1 MDTSHHNRVTRVTV
15 DDRERWSG
23 VLDVL
28 RARADVRVTVQRL
41 AVGDYLVDGRLL
53 AERKTL
59 VDFGKSVRD
68 QRLFGQMYRLR
79 GSRTERV
86 CLVLEGGPS
95 NLPRMGLSRAA
106 VQGALLVVALSF
118 GVPVLRSRSRAETAE
133 LLLLAARQMGR
144 PHPSPRRLQS
154 SRKEPVPLTQRRVL
168 EAIPEVGPVRSE
180 ALLTAFGSPAG
191 VAAASE
197 VELARVH
204 GVGPI
209 AAGRVWRALHTPT
222 RADTQGPAREQV
234 REARDQMCCRPG
246 SPD

>member
-1 MDTSHHNRVTRVTV
+1 MDTSPHDKVTRVTV

-23 VLDVL
+23 VLDLL
-28 RARADVRVTVQRL
+28 RARRDVRVTVQRL

-59 VDFGKSVRD
+59 VDFGQSVRD

-95 NLPRMGLSRAA
+95 DLPRMGLSRAA

-144 PHPSPRRLQS
+144 PHPSPRRFQA

-209 AAGRVWRALHTPT
+209 AAGRVWHVLHAPIATDPHRLRSHRT
-222 RADTQGPAREQV
+222 REDRDVRMRRE
-234 REARDQMCCRPG
+234 G
-246 SPD
+246 

>member
-1 MDTSHHNRVTRVTV
+1 MDTLPQDKLVRVTV
-15 DDRERWSG
+15 DDRERGSG
-23 VLDVL
+23 VVDVL
-28 RARADVRVTVQRL
+28 RARAGVLVTVQRL
-41 AVGDYLVDGRLL
+41 AVGDFLVDGRLL

-59 VDFGKSVRD
+59 VDLGQSVRD
-68 QRLFGQMYRLR
+68 QRLFGQMHRLR

-95 NLPRMGLSRAA
+95 DVPRMGLSRAA

-118 GVPVLRSRSRAETAE
+118 GVPVLRSRSGAETAE
-133 LLLLAARQMGR
+133 LLLLAARQLGR
-144 PHPSPRRLQS
+144 PHPAPRRLQG
-154 SRKEPVPLTQRRVL
+154 SRREPVPLTQRRLL

-180 ALLTAFGSPAG
+180 ALLKAFGSPAG

-209 AAGRVWRALHTPT
+209 AGGRVWRALHTPIATDPHLLRSHRT
-222 RADTQGPAREQV
+222 REDLDVRMRRE
-234 REARDQMCCRPG
+234 G
-246 SPD
+246 